1 MLTAVLLYLS
11 ILVLV
16 GGFRSRRVKT
26 GDDFL
31 VAGRTLPA
39 RVLVFTLL
47 ATWVGSGSLFGGAG
61 LGYRAG
67 FPALWQ
73 SAGAWVGIALV
84 YFIAPRVR
92 RIAQYTVPDILE
104 LRYGPTA
111 RVLGTVTTVLA
122 YSTIAAYQ
130 FRGGGRLLG
139 LIAGVDPDT
148 GALITMIFCVV
159 FTSMAGMLS
168 IAYLDVGNGILM
180 TVGVMLAV
188 VFMVGDAGGL
198 SASLAAL
205 RPDQVSL
212 FGTLGPQ
219 ASLALFLPTMFLLLG
234 EANMYQKF
242 FSARDERTARR
253 AVVFWIIGTIVVET
267 LIDST
272 GVLASTIVPGLTET
286 QSEEIVI
293 RVATDVLPGFMGV
306 LLVCGAAAI
315 VVSTANSFLLTPATN
330 LIRDVYQR
338 FINPGVTDRQV
349 IIYTR
354 VLVAVLGVFGY
365 MAGKFFPTILAMAL
379 WAYTMYG
386 AGITPALLG
395 ALLWRRATRQGGVAS
410 IMVGMLT
417 TLLWEIVGL
426 ARGVDGTPAYLL
438 GLETAYPALA
448 LSIGTLIFVSLATPA
463 QSDAEVAALYSAST
477 RTT

>member
-1 MLTAVLLYLS
+1 V
-11 ILVLV
+11 VV
-16 GGFRSRRVKT
+16 GTFRSRRVKT

-104 LRYGPTA
+104 LRYGPMA

-122 YSTIAAYQ
+122 YTTIAAYQ

-139 LIAGVDPDT
+139 LVAGVDPDT
-148 GALITMIFCVV
+148 GALITMIFCVM
-159 FTSMAGMLS
+159 FTSLAGMLS

-180 TVGVMLAV
+180 TVGIMLAV
-188 VFMVGDAGGL
+188 VFLVGDAGGV

-205 RPDQVSL
+205 RPDQVSV

-242 FSARDERTARR
+242 FSARDERAARL
-253 AVVFWIIGTIVVET
+253 AVVGWIAGTILVET

-272 GVLASTIVPGLTET
+272 GVLASIAVPGLTEA
-286 QSEEIVI
+286 QSEESVI
-293 RVATDVLPGFMGV
+293 RIAIDVLPPFMGT

-315 VVSTANSFLLTPATN
+315 IVSTANSFLLTPSTN

-338 FINPGVTDRQV
+338 FINPGVSDRQL

-354 VLVAVLGVFGY
+354 VIVCALGVVGY
-365 MAGKFFPTILAMAL
+365 VVGSFFPTILAMAL

-395 ALLWRRATRQGGVAS
+395 ALLWRRATPMGGVSS
-410 IMVGMLT
+410 ILVGMLT
-417 TLLWEIVGL
+417 TLLWEIAGMVRGANGVPNYLFGL
-426 ARGVDGTPAYLL
+426 Q
-438 GLETAYPALA
+438 TAYPALA
-448 LSIGTLIFVSLATPA
+448 LSIGTLVVVSFVTPA
-463 QSDAEVAALYSAST
+463 QNNDEMVALYSGTS
-477 RTT
+477 